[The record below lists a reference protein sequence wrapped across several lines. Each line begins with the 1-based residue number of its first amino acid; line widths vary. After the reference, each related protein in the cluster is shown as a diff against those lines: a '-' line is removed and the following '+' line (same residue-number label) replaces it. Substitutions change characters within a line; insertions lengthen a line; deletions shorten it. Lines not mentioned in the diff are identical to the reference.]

1 MFVRL
6 AAVPPETAEVFVL
19 VSGKEAAFV
28 RATECR
34 LAVKL
39 WTGEMPGLP
48 LLLLKSSPPATKLAE
63 FDTMLCLYCD

>member
-1 MFVRL
+1 MRL
-6 AAVPPETAEVFVL
+6 AAVPLETSELFVL

-39 WTGEMPGLP
+39 WTGEIPGSL
-48 LLLLKSSPPATKLAE
+48 LLLLKSRPPPTKLAE
-63 FDTMLCLYCD
+63 FDTMFCLYCD